1 MKDVYI
7 IGAYSAEFKK
17 YPDKSFR
24 DLVRESYIGAI
35 NDAGMINGD
44 EIQFAYFGN
53 CAMYLFGQVYGQGCI
68 RGQICFV
75 PLVREGLFPERVPI
89 INVEGACATGSMA
102 IHCGWK
108 DILSGQS
115 DVVLAL
121 GVEKLVI
128 PEDPA
133 KSLSIFEAGADNFT
147 REETVDNYKELGN
160 LVGQDFQ
167 TGGNRSFFMDTYGM
181 QARYH
186 MWKYGTT
193 QRQLAMAASI
203 THHHGALN
211 PKAQLKIEMTPEQV
225 LEDRLVSYPLTR
237 AMCSPIGD
245 GAAAVLMCSGDYLK
259 NLPSNVQN
267 RAIKIVASTFTGG
280 KYKKFDEPSLCY
292 VAAKKAYAM
301 TGLKPADIDL
311 AEVHDATSF
320 GIIYQAEMMGFC
332 EMGKGGQFVDSGGP
346 SIEGATPMNTS
357 GGLVSK
363 GHPVGATGVSM
374 VYELVTQLRGE
385 AGPRQVKNAEF
396 AMQENGGGVIGTEE
410 AACSVMILQKD
421 R

>member
-7 IGAYSAEFKK
+7 IGAYSTEFRKC
-17 YPDKSFR
+17 PDLTFR
-24 DLVRESYIGAI
+24 DLTREAYLGAI
-35 NDAGMINGD
+35 KDAGMTNGD

-53 CAMYLFGQVYGQGCI
+53 CAMHLFGQVYGQGCI
-68 RGQICFV
+68 RGQICFI
-75 PLVREGLFPERVPI
+75 PLVREGLFPERVPM

-102 IHCGWK
+102 IHSGWK

-121 GVEKLVI
+121 GVEKLFV
-128 PEDPA
+128 PNDPA
-133 KSLSIFEAGADNFT
+133 KSMSIFEGGADNFT
-147 REETVDNYKELGN
+147 REETVDNYKELGK
-160 LVGQDFQ
+160 LVGQEFQ
-167 TGGNRSFFMDTYGM
+167 TGPNRSFFMDTYGM

-193 QRQLAMAASI
+193 QRQLAHAASI
-203 THHHGALN
+203 THHYGAMN

-245 GAAAVLMCSGDYLK
+245 GAASVLMCSGDYLK
-259 NLPSNVQN
+259 TLPSNVQS
-267 RAIKIVASTFTGG
+267 RAVKIMASAFTGG

-292 VAAKKAYAM
+292 IAAKKAYAM
-301 TGLKPADIDL
+301 AGIKPVDIDL

-332 EMGKGGQFVDSGGP
+332 EIGQGGHFVESGAIAFDGK
-346 SIEGATPMNTS
+346 TPMNTS

-374 VYELVTQLRGE
+374 IYELATQLRGE
-385 AGPRQVKNAEF
+385 AGPRQIKNAEF

>member
-7 IGAYSAEFKK
+7 IGAYSTEFRKC
-17 YPDKSFR
+17 PDLTFR
-24 DLVRESYIGAI
+24 DLTREAYLGAI
-35 NDAGMINGD
+35 KDAGMTNGD

-53 CAMYLFGQVYGQGCI
+53 CAMHLFGQVFGQGCI
-68 RGQICFV
+68 RGQICFI
-75 PLVREGLFPERVPI
+75 PLVREGLFPERVPM

-102 IHCGWK
+102 IHSGWK

-121 GVEKLVI
+121 GVEKLFI

-133 KSLSIFEAGADNFT
+133 KSMSIFEGGADNFS
-147 REETVDNYKELGN
+147 REETVDNYKELGK
-160 LVGQDFQ
+160 LVGQEFQ
-167 TGGNRSFFMDTYGM
+167 TGPNRSFFMDTYGM

-193 QRQLAMAASI
+193 QRQLAQAASI

-245 GAAAVLMCSGDYLK
+245 GAAAVVMCSGDYLK
-259 NLPSNVQN
+259 NLPADVQR
-267 RAIKIVASTFTGG
+267 RAVKIKSSAFTGG
-280 KYKKFDEPSLCY
+280 KYKKYDEPSLCY

-301 TGLKPADIDL
+301 AGIKPEDVDV

-332 EMGKGGQFVDSGGP
+332 EIGQGGRFVESGAITLEGKIP
-346 SIEGATPMNTS
+346 INTS

-363 GHPVGATGVSM
+363 GHPVGATGISM
-374 VYELVTQLRGE
+374 ISELTTQLRGE

>member
-24 DLVRESYIGAI
+24 DLVRESYLGAI
-35 NDAGMINGD
+35 NDAGMANGD

-53 CAMYLFGQVYGQGCI
+53 CAMHLFGQVFGQGCI
-68 RGQICFV
+68 RGQICFI

-121 GVEKLVI
+121 GVEKLFI
-128 PEDPA
+128 PDDPV
-133 KSLSIFEAGADNFT
+133 KTFSIFEAGADNFT
-147 REETVDNYKELGN
+147 REETVDNYKELGK
-160 LVGQDFQ
+160 LVGQEFQ

-193 QRQLAMAASI
+193 QRQIAQAASI

-259 NLPSNVQN
+259 NLPSDVQR
-267 RAIKIVASTFTGG
+267 RAVKIKASTFTGG

-292 VAAKKAYAM
+292 VAAKKTYAM

-332 EMGKGGQFVDSGGP
+332 DMGKGGQFVESGEP
-346 SIEGATPMNTS
+346 SIGGATPINTS

>member
-24 DLVRESYIGAI
+24 DLVRESYLGAI
-35 NDAGMINGD
+35 NDAGMANGD

-53 CAMYLFGQVYGQGCI
+53 CAMHLFGQVFGQGCI
-68 RGQICFV
+68 RGQICFI

-121 GVEKLVI
+121 GVEKLFI
-128 PEDPA
+128 PDDPV
-133 KSLSIFEAGADNFT
+133 KTFSIFEAGADNFT
-147 REETVDNYKELGN
+147 REETVDNYKELGK
-160 LVGQDFQ
+160 LVGQEFQ
-167 TGGNRSFFMDTYGM
+167 TGDNRSFFMDTYGM

-193 QRQLAMAASI
+193 QQQLAMAASI

-259 NLPSNVQN
+259 NLPSDVQR
-267 RAIKIVASTFTGG
+267 RAVKIKASTFTGG

-311 AEVHDATSF
+311 VEVHDATSF

-332 EMGKGGQFVDSGGP
+332 DMGKGGQFVESGEP
-346 SIEGATPMNTS
+346 SIGGATPMNTS

>member
-1 MKDVYI
+1 MKEVYI
-7 IGAYSAEFKK
+7 VGAHSTEFKK
-17 YPDKSFR
+17 HPDRSFR
-24 DLVRESYIGAI
+24 DLVRESYLGAI
-35 NDAGMINGD
+35 NDAGMVNGD

-53 CAMYLFGQVYGQGCI
+53 CAMHVFGQGSI
-68 RGQICFV
+68 RGQVCFI
-75 PLVREGLFPERVPI
+75 PLVREKLFPERVPI

-115 DVVLAL
+115 EVVLAL
-121 GVEKLVI
+121 GVEKLFI

-147 REETVDNYKELGN
+147 RDETVGQYKELGK
-160 LVGQDFQ
+160 LVGQEFQ

-181 QARYH
+181 QALYH

-193 QRQLAMAASI
+193 QRQIAQAASI
-203 THHHGALN
+203 THDYGAMN
-211 PKAQLKIEMTPEQV
+211 PKAQIKIKMTVDQV
-225 LEDRLVSYPLTR
+225 MKDRLVSYPLTR

-259 NLPSNVQN
+259 NLPPAVQN
-267 RAIKIVASTFTGG
+267 RAVKIKASTFTGG
-280 KYKKFDEPSLCY
+280 MYKKFDEPSLCY

-301 TGLKPADIDL
+301 AGIKPEDIDL

-320 GIIYQAEMMGFC
+320 GVIYQSEMMGFC
-332 EMGKGGQFVDSGGP
+332 AIGQGGRFVES
-346 SIEGATPMNTS
+346 GATALEGKMPINTS

-374 VYELVTQLRGE
+374 IYELTTQLRGE
-385 AGPRQVKNAEF
+385 AGPRQIKNAEL

>member
-7 IGAYSAEFKK
+7 IGAHSTEFRKC
-17 YPDKSFR
+17 PDLTFR
-24 DLVRESYIGAI
+24 DLTREAYLGAI
-35 NDAGMINGD
+35 NDAGMKNGD

-53 CAMYLFGQVYGQGCI
+53 CAMHLFGQVFGQGCI
-68 RGQICFV
+68 RGQICFI
-75 PLVREGLFPERVPI
+75 PLVREGLFPERVPM

-102 IHCGWK
+102 IHSGWK
-108 DILSGQS
+108 DILSGQN

-121 GVEKLVI
+121 GVEKLFI
-128 PEDPA
+128 PDDPA
-133 KSLSIFEAGADNFT
+133 KSMSIFEGGADNFT
-147 REETVDNYKELGN
+147 REETVDNYKELGK
-160 LVGQDFQ
+160 LVGQEFQ
-167 TGGNRSFFMDTYGM
+167 TGANRSFFMDTYGM

-193 QRQLAMAASI
+193 QRQLAIAAST

-245 GAAAVLMCSGDYLK
+245 GAAAVVMCSGEYLK
-259 NLPSNVQN
+259 NLPADVQR
-267 RAIKIVASTFTGG
+267 RAVKIKTSVFTGG

-301 TGLKPADIDL
+301 AGIKPEDIDL

-320 GIIYQAEMMGFC
+320 GVIYQSEMMGFC
-332 EMGKGGQFVDSGGP
+332 EIGQGGRFVES
-346 SIEGATPMNTS
+346 GATSLEGKTPVNTS

-374 VYELVTQLRGE
+374 IYELTTQLRGE
-385 AGPRQVKNAEF
+385 AGPRQIKNAEF

>member
-1 MKDVYI
+1 MELI
-7 IGAYSAEFKK
+7 QQNSRSIRTSLFGIWS
-17 YPDKSFR
+17 
-24 DLVRESYIGAI
+24 RESYLGAI
-35 NDAGMINGD
+35 HDAGMANGD

-53 CAMYLFGQVYGQGCI
+53 CAMHLFGQVFGQGCI
-68 RGQICFV
+68 RGQICFI

-121 GVEKLVI
+121 GVEKLFI
-128 PEDPA
+128 PDDPV
-133 KSLSIFEAGADNFT
+133 KTFSIFEGGADNFT
-147 REETVDNYKELGN
+147 REETVDNYKELGK
-160 LVGQDFQ
+160 LIGQEFQ

-193 QRQLAMAASI
+193 HRQLAQAASI

-245 GAAAVLMCSGDYLK
+245 GCGCGINVFRRLFKEPSRRCTAQSGENK
-259 NLPSNVQN
+259 
-267 RAIKIVASTFTGG
+267 ASAFTGG

-301 TGLKPADIDL
+301 AGIKPEDVDV

-320 GIIYQAEMMGFC
+320 GVIYQSEMMGFC
-332 EMGKGGQFVDSGGP
+332 EIGQGGRFVESGAITLEGKNP
-346 SIEGATPMNTS
+346 STPAAV
-357 GGLVSK
+357 LY
-363 GHPVGATGVSM
+363 P
-374 VYELVTQLRGE
+374 RGTRL
-385 AGPRQVKNAEF
+385 AP
-396 AMQENGGGVIGTEE
+396 QEY
-410 AACSVMILQKD
+410 